1 MTQVCETV
9 TATTMAG
16 LRSARDAV
24 VSADLVELR
33 LDGVTDVDVAGAL
46 EGRTRPVIVTCRPVW
61 EGGRFDGGEEAR
73 LRLLAEAM
81 RLGAEFVD
89 VEFRADRRSLPQP
102 TGGATRVV
110 LSVHDFQG
118 VPGDLADRV
127 RAMRAEQPAVV
138 KVAVM
143 ARRLSDCLTLRAALP
158 GEGAHVAIAMGA
170 AGQITRLW
178 PAGFG
183 SCWTYGGAAAPG
195 QTPTRD
201 LAGRYRVRTTTA
213 ATRVY
218 GVAGSPLGHSA
229 SPAMHNAAFAR
240 LGIDAVYV
248 PLETADVDDLV
259 AAAEALSV
267 AGISVTAPLKQACA
281 KRCVSVDAL
290 SAQTGA
296 VNTLHRSTD
305 GWHGRNFDVAAFL
318 HPLDRRGL
326 GWPGERALVLGA
338 GGAARAVVAALVS
351 RGLSVHVAG
360 RTPGRAQSLAEA
372 LGATAVAWPLHAD
385 VDLLVNATPVGAWP
399 DTRATPIDSSSVRA
413 RVVYDLVYNPVE
425 STLLNRARG
434 GGAAVIGGLE
444 MLVNQACQQCA
455 LWTGRPAPAD
465 VIDRA
470 AREFLSSM
478 S

>member
-1 MTQVCETV
+1 MPSCPRTSWNSGSTGIADIDV
-9 TATTMAG
+9 
-16 LRSARDAV
+16 RRRAR
-24 VSADLVELR
+24 R
-33 LDGVTDVDVAGAL
+33 
-46 EGRTRPVIVTCRPVW
+46 GRTRPVIVTCRPVW

-89 VEFRADRRSLPQP
+89 IEFRADRRSLPQP

-110 LSVHDFQG
+110 LSLHDFQG
-118 VPGDLADRV
+118 VPADLVDRV

-143 ARRLSDCLTLRAALP
+143 ARRLSDCLIAAAAALP
-158 GEGAHVAIAMGA
+158 GEGAHVTFAPWVRPDRSL
-170 AGQITRLW
+170 RLW

-201 LAGRYRVRTTTA
+201 LANRYRVRTTTG
-213 ATRVY
+213 ATEVY

-229 SPAMHNAAFAR
+229 SPAMHNAAFAA
-240 LGIDAVYV
+240 LGVDAVYV
-248 PLETADVDDLV
+248 PLETADVDDLLT
-259 AAAEALSV
+259 AADALPV

-281 KRCVSVDAL
+281 RRCATVDAL

-296 VNTLHRSTD
+296 VNTLGRSAD

-318 HPLDRRGL
+318 HTTRSDAASAGRA
-326 GWPGERALVLGA
+326 ERALVLGA

-351 RGLSVHVAG
+351 RGLTVTVAG
-360 RTPGRAQSLAEA
+360 RTPGVVESLAAA
-372 LGATAVAWPLHAD
+372 LGATGREVPRRRD

-399 DTRATPIDSSSVRA
+399 EAAATPIDAASIRA

-425 STLLNRARG
+425 TTLLRQSRG
-434 GGAAVIGGLE
+434 GGAAVISGLE
-444 MLVNQACQQCA
+444 MLVDQACQQSGY
-455 LWTGRPAPAD
+455 WTVRPA
-465 VIDRA
+465 R
-470 AREFLSSM
+470 RGS
-478 S
+478 